1 MNQLTVSD
9 WQCFLWLWLK
19 RRPEFPVFCR
29 RYSDIWTKRL
39 KSVLCRI
46 FRASSTK
53 WLPRK
58 SDANSTKTVRPIHR
72 AHGKVMEN
80 ALRHQQWKDCARLI
94 WIYLNWS
101 SHAKWHRPSSSP
113 LRSVLFPPAHFC
125 SARVDSARFANIS
138 TGPAAGISRYHFGPC
153 LAGVLNEPTTK
164 PKWWHKQRAGNW
176 LGKRFDERQALV
188 LHENQNRHF

>member
-19 RRPEFPVFCR
+19 RHPEFPVFCR

-39 KSVLCRI
+39 KSVLYRI
-46 FRASSTK
+46 FRARSTK

-58 SDANSTKTVRPIHR
+58 SDANSTKNCASYPQSARQGD
-72 AHGKVMEN
+72 GKGSEASVVEG
-80 ALRHQQWKDCARLI
+80 LRRLI
-94 WIYLNWS
+94 WIYSNWS
-101 SHAKWHRPSSSP
+101 FHAKWHRPSSCP
-113 LRSVLFPPAHFC
+113 LLSVLFPPAHFC

-138 TGPAAGISRYHFGPC
+138 TGPATGISRYHFGPC

-188 LHENQNRHF
+188 LHWNQNRHF